1 VLFKGFGES
10 VNIARNM
17 AAVNVMNRMFNI
29 HESSEPLP
37 LGTKDCPKI
46 EEIGLRMNNP
56 NLSIKEL
63 TPNVVRLE

>member
-1 VLFKGFGES
+1 
-10 VNIARNM
+10 M
-17 AAVNVMNRMFNI
+17 AAVNVMNRMFDI
-29 HESSEPLP
+29 HETSEPLP
-37 LGTKDCPKI
+37 LGVKDCPKI